1 METIWPFLQPYGWLI
16 GVPLLFLIVLAY
28 VFRPGA
34 RKRYQRDG
42 EIPFADAPPKGS
54 RK

>member
-1 METIWPFLQPYGWLI
+1 MNAIWSFLQQYGWFI
-16 GVPLLFLIVLAY
+16 GVPLLFLIVVAY
-28 VFRPGA
+28 VFRPSA

-42 EIPFADAPPKGS
+42 EIPFADQPPKGS

>member
-1 METIWPFLQPYGWLI
+1 METIWPFLQQYGWFI
-16 GVPLLFLIVLAY
+16 GIPVLFLIVVAY

-34 RKRYQRDG
+34 RQRYQRDG
-42 EIPFADAPPKGS
+42 EIPFADEPRKDS

>member
-1 METIWPFLQPYGWLI
+1 MATFWPFLQQYGWFI
-16 GVPLLFLIVLAY
+16 GVPLLFLIVVAY
-28 VFRPGA
+28 VFRPSA

-42 EIPFADAPPKGS
+42 EIPFEDEPPKGS